1 MTAERK
7 LVLWLAVGVGGILLL
22 WLLRG
27 VLTPFIAGMAVA
39 YFLDPLA
46 DRLEERGCSR
56 TVATLLILAAFF
68 FAAVALLVVLLP
80 VLHAQVAGFASRLP
94 GYVEAARGAIEPL
107 LARMQAQ
114 LTAEQIEEVR
124 SAVSAYAGDAVKWLG
139 RALGGIVSG
148 GVAIFNAVSL
158 IIIMPLVAFYL
169 LRDWDRIVAWI
180 DGLLPID
187 AAEAIREQMRE
198 VDTRLAGFVRGQSTV
213 CLILGAAYAAGLT
226 VIGLDFGLLVGLGAG
241 LISFIP
247 YLGTAIGFGVGIG
260 IAFAQF
266 SDWVP
271 IVLVAAVFVAGQVLE
286 GFVLTPNLVGD
297 RVGLHPVWVLFALM
311 AGGALFGFVGI
322 LLALPTAIKI
332 GVGVRF
338 TIARY
343 RTSAL
348 YGGAGGGASDGE
360 APGSGP

>member
-1 MTAERK
+1 VTAERK
-7 LVLWLAVGVGGILLL
+7 LALWLAVGVGSVLLL
-22 WLLRG
+22 WLLRS

-46 DRLEERGCSR
+46 DRLEERGISR
-56 TVATLLILAAFF
+56 TLATLLILAAFF
-68 FAAVALLVVLLP
+68 VAAVALLVVLVP
-80 VLHAQVAGFASRLP
+80 VLHAQVAGFVSRLP
-94 GYVEAARGAIEPL
+94 GYVDSARGAIEPL
-107 LARMQAQ
+107 LARLQAE
-114 LTAEQIEEVR
+114 LTPEQVEEVR
-124 SAVSAYAGDAVKWLG
+124 SAVGASAGDAVKWLG

-158 IIIMPLVAFYL
+158 IVITPLVAFYL

-180 DGLLPID
+180 DGLLPMD
-187 AAEAIREQMRE
+187 AAETIREQMHE

-247 YLGTAIGFGVGIG
+247 YLGTAISFCVGIG
-260 IAFAQF
+260 IAVAQF
-266 SDWVP
+266 SDWMP
-271 IVLVAAVFVAGQVLE
+271 IVLVAAVFIAGQVLE

-297 RVGLHPVWVLFALM
+297 RVGLHPAWVLFALM
-311 AGGALFGFVGI
+311 AGGALFGFVGV
-322 LLALPTAIKI
+322 LLALPAAAVI

-348 YGGAGGGASDGE
+348 YGGAGDGDGAGAGGG
-360 APGSGP
+360 GP

>member
-7 LVLWLAVGVGGILLL
+7 LVLWFAVGAGGLLLL

-56 TVATLLILAAFF
+56 TLATLLILAAFF
-68 FAAVALLVVLLP
+68 VAAIVLLVVLIP

-107 LARMQAQ
+107 LAQLQAE
-114 LTAEQIEEVR
+114 LTPQQVEDIR
-124 SAVSAYAGDAVKWLG
+124 SAASAYAGDVVKWLG

-158 IIIMPLVAFYL
+158 VVITPLVAFYL
-169 LRDWDRIVAWI
+169 LRDWDRIIAWI
-180 DGLLPID
+180 DGLLPVE
-187 AAEAIREQMRE
+187 AADTIREQVRE

-213 CLILGAAYAAGLT
+213 CLVLGAAYAVGLT

-271 IVLVAAVFVAGQVLE
+271 IVLVAAVFVTGQVLE

-311 AGGALFGFVGI
+311 AGGVLFGFVGI
-322 LLALPTAIKI
+322 LLALPAAAVI
-332 GVGVRF
+332 GVVVRF
-338 TIARY
+338 AVSRY

-348 YGGAGGGASDGE
+348 YGVREGGGDEEGVGADN
-360 APGSGP
+360 P